1 MEEYTPARPEAT
13 REGLVLGSWAVRGT
27 RRLASALIVGTA
39 LAPACGG
46 GGPTS
51 PGPGATPAPSGSAVS
66 GVVFYDENAN
76 GVLDAGEDVR
86 LPGVTVNVGGRT
98 GSSTAGG
105 AFTVTNVPAGAQTA
119 RAQSLPPYFLAG
131 ASPSITV
138 PAGAPVFVPA
148 VLPVG
153 TNRTN
158 RYIAFGDSLSSG
170 EGSSND
176 DGYRG
181 ILEANLGA
189 YWGRA
194 EVRDEGQAGTRS
206 NAGDARL
213 EGVLAREKPAYTLIL
228 YGTNDWNE
236 LECKTDFPCFTID
249 SLRSMI
255 QQAKARNSLPVV
267 GTIPPVN
274 TAYADRSPPE
284 RQDWV
289 KRMNDLIRPMVVQ
302 ENALLA
308 DLHAAMLKE
317 GDVTALFSDHVHP
330 NDRGYEIIA
339 REWFRAITQPSA
351 GASSLAEEPLDLDS
365 LFVPPVAAPF
375 RPSVRGRAEKAR
387 PSR

>member
-1 MEEYTPARPEAT
+1 M
-13 REGLVLGSWAVRGT
+13 LGSGAVRGV
-27 RRLASALIVGTA
+27 RRLVSVLVVGTA

-51 PGPGATPAPSGSAVS
+51 PGPGSTPPPSGSPVL

-76 GVLDAGEDVR
+76 GVLDADEAVR
-86 LPGVTVNVGGRT
+86 LPGATVNVGGRT
-98 GSSTAGG
+98 GSSTTGG
-105 AFTVTNVPAGAQTA
+105 AFTVANVPAGTQTA

-131 ASPSITV
+131 TAQSVTV
-138 PAGAPVFVPA
+138 PQTAGASVFVPA

-153 TNRTN
+153 TNRPN
-158 RYIAFGDSLSSG
+158 RYIAFGDSISAG
-170 EGSSND
+170 EGSSDD

-181 ILEANLGA
+181 TLEAGLQA

-194 EVRDEGQAGTRS
+194 EVRNEGLAGTRS
-206 NAGDARL
+206 NAGEARL
-213 EGVLAREKPAYTLIL
+213 DGVLARDKPAYTLIL

-236 LECKTDFPCFTID
+236 LECKVEFPCFTVD

-255 QQAKARNSLPVV
+255 RQAKDRNSLPVV

-274 TAYADRSPPE
+274 TAYADKSPPE

-308 DLHAAMLKE
+308 DVHAAMLKE
-317 GDVTALFSDHVHP
+317 GDLTALFFDHVHP
-330 NDRGYEIIA
+330 NDRGYQIIA
-339 REWFRAITQPSA
+339 REWFRAITTPSA
-351 GASSLAEEPLDLDS
+351 SASALAEEPLDLDS
-365 LFVPPVAAPF
+365 LFVPPAATPF
-375 RPSVRGRAEKAR
+375 RGIGRGRAESAR